1 MKKLK
6 YLVLAF
12 VMSFAFI
19 LAGCGGDGQLGARAE
34 ANIGNPENY
43 AVATANEKE
52 ALIELLNNEEA
63 VTVPTY
69 RISAQMGVQDM
80 SMDMNCIFNIAPDN
94 FQMAC
99 KVTASQ
105 AGQNMTLK
113 FWVDENVAYMQYFGQ
128 YASMMKQIFGSDKI
142 KESFESSEAAEMIE
156 GLEGLD
162 FESIVERAKEM
173 DFSNEDIVVKVN
185 VEGETTRFELSNTTN
200 DSAKIY
206 LVFESNQLTSAQFEL
221 AAGSAGFGA
230 TTIVVSAYDG
240 EIEFPDFNSFVDASE
255 IGY

>member
-43 AVATANEKE
+43 AVATADDKT
-52 ALIELLNNEEA
+52 ALTNLLNNEEA
-63 VTVPTY
+63 VNVPTY
-69 RISAQMGVQDM
+69 RISANMGMEDM
-80 SMDMNCIFNIAPDN
+80 SMDMNCIFNVSQDN

-105 AGQNMTLK
+105 AGQNMTIK
-113 FWVDENVAYMQYFGQ
+113 FWVDEGVAYMQYFGQ
-128 YASMMKQIFGSDKI
+128 YASIMKQVFGSDKI
-142 KESFESSEAAEMIE
+142 KEAFEGSDAGDTMEA
-156 GLEGLD
+156 LEGLD

-185 VEGETTRFELSNTTN
+185 VEGETKRFELSNTTN
-200 DSAKIY
+200 ASAKIY
-206 LVFESNQLTSAQFEL
+206 LVFESNKLTSAQFEL
-221 AAGSAGFGA
+221 AEGAAGLGA